1 MATFLDTLSL
11 SQMLDLAIGMPNN
24 GAVHF
29 AAMRKLLQ
37 AVLEHLDAQY
47 LTSQEPWPGQLR
59 GPSLADAVAELKEVK
74 REMEE
79 YKKHMSKVEAH
90 PSPLALPH
98 QPALAR
104 FLPQQAEKV
113 KKAEEASDQ
122 DVSLSMDLPEDIDF
136 VKTAQTQNTQKI
148 KELAALIKKLEEDM
162 KKLRQDTVKWKE
174 ENSKEIS
181 QQLEALLE
189 ETKRELQKMEEQL
202 EMRKAMLEQLVSET
216 TNKLAEI
223 GEIVESVQEEQERAK
238 AECSNCTF
246 DLKEH
251 LGELLKRCE
260 KLQEQVESLESRQ
273 MAMGKRN
280 KMIRKC
286 VQLEHDQERLH
297 CVETTVK
304 QLKEDCEKLSFASGN
319 LQKDSEQKQKE
330 IEMLFQSL
338 EKLQKEKADRLDI
351 LAAMDMKA
359 DKAALGS
366 KVNCS
371 QFDANLERLDERMQ
385 DLQSQISGQE
395 QRWNNTQQQLSLVEE
410 KKLDRQ
416 ELKTFRYQMEET
428 WKRRAEELRNE
439 MKEGDSGAV
448 IKKQLP
454 VPFTCLSCDRML
466 SVQVPGQYP
475 DTLPY
480 LQPMP
485 PSKEPPPGQ
494 RRPLVRASLP
504 RVPQS
509 SGDHQ
514 SHSSTMQKIKASPHT
529 SAQLQR
535 LLVHHNKPS
544 VTLLHGDGRISRGQS
559 DQHLMAI
566 RVQDASGPATS
577 GEHQPGTAP
586 RQVSWAPGLEQPPQ
600 PRQTSTAPGQLER
613 TQRRMLDL
621 GHLVRTEKRL

>member
-104 FLPQQAEKV
+104 FLPQQHSSRTCLSYHFLLQYRRAEKV

-181 QQLEALLE
+181 QQLEALRQ
-189 ETKRELQKMEEQL
+189 ETKCELQMMEEQQ
-202 EMRKAMLEQLVSET
+202 EMRSAMLEQLVTET
-216 TNKLAEI
+216 VNKVNEQLAEI

-246 DLKEH
+246 DLKGH

-280 KMIRKC
+280 KMIKKC
-286 VQLEHDQERLH
+286 VQDPEQIQPKE
-297 CVETTVK
+297 ETVV
-304 QLKEDCEKLSFASGN
+304 QMQRDYEKLSFISES

-428 WKRRAEELRNE
+428 WKRRTEELSNE

-466 SVQVPGQYP
+466 SVQVPGQ
-475 DTLPY
+475 
-480 LQPMP
+480 
-485 PSKEPPPGQ
+485 
-494 RRPLVRASLP
+494 
-504 RVPQS
+504 
-509 SGDHQ
+509 
-514 SHSSTMQKIKASPHT
+514 
-529 SAQLQR
+529 
-535 LLVHHNKPS
+535 
-544 VTLLHGDGRISRGQS
+544 
-559 DQHLMAI
+559 
-566 RVQDASGPATS
+566 
-577 GEHQPGTAP
+577 
-586 RQVSWAPGLEQPPQ
+586 
-600 PRQTSTAPGQLER
+600 
-613 TQRRMLDL
+613 
-621 GHLVRTEKRL
+621 

>member
-246 DLKEH
+246 DLKGH

-286 VQLEHDQERLH
+286 VQDPEQIQPKE
-297 CVETTVK
+297 ETVV
-304 QLKEDCEKLSFASGN
+304 QMQRDYEKLSFISES

-475 DTLPY
+475 RTLPY

-544 VTLLHGDGRISRGQS
+544 VTLMHGDGRISRGQS

-600 PRQTSTAPGQLER
+600 PRQTTTAPGQLER

-621 GHLVRTEKRL
+621 GHLVRSEKRL